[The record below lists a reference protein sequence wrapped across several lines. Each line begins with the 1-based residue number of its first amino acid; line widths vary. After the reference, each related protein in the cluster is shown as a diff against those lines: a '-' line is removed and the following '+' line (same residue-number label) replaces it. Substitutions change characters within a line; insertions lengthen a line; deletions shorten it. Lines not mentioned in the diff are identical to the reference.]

1 MSTKIPAPESNS
13 SITFSLLK
21 RRRDRIFYILYLF
34 LFFQSLNGY
43 PQLTYVYG
51 TVVDSKTKDPLP
63 FINLTFMNSSIGT
76 STGISGSYRLRSD
89 KPVDSII
96 VSGVGYK
103 KQILFV
109 ERHVAQRLNIELQQN
124 EHTLREVVVRQG
136 RNPALRILDSVLAHK
151 EQNSISTLKRYEWEQ
166 YDKFQMYFGKYAD
179 QIKELKPFREYS
191 YIFRNTDSINGQAL
205 LPIYMS
211 ETIQKRFVD
220 DSLSLHEDLLI
231 ARKSTGENYEN
242 LTTMTDRLLEN
253 KNIYSDYY
261 QILDKSF
268 VSPLINNYQL
278 FYNYE
283 RDEDVI
289 IGKKLFYK
297 LDFEPKWKEDFT
309 FYGTLIIDP
318 QTWAVRQIN
327 LKVSP
332 DINLNHVKSLSI
344 TQDFQRVE
352 KKWIMHKLETW
363 VTLSALKWQK
373 GEDITVHRYTSYKNI
388 KLSGDIKIHYLQTL
402 ENATQKLDE
411 KTEDFWKTSRHV
423 PLGRKEKYN
432 YTIADTINHVPF
444 IRRAKRVGTIL
455 ISGYMELGK
464 ISLYQANTFY
474 SKNPIEQNRLK
485 FGLITNK
492 YLSTTFQLSGYT
504 AYGTKDKTFK
514 YKIGLLYVLNKND
527 DRAIIGASYR
537 YDLEQLGVSPNH
549 IAFDNVLTLF
559 SKINQKVKLT
569 FGREASLYV
578 EKEWVRKG
586 VISRLTFIN
595 KEIRPMG
602 NVRFEKRVLEKNNHI
617 ENVKDLTSSEIRLN
631 VRFSYRERFYVNE
644 FRRIPLGS
652 RYPIL
657 ILDFTAGLKDVL
669 HSDYNYQKL
678 KTNLLGKF
686 HINPAGYIYYNLEGG
701 KIFGTVPFP
710 LATLHPANQSIAYDV
725 DGFNVMNYFEF
736 ASDRYISLYLDHHW
750 DGFFFNKIPY
760 VQKAKL
766 REVISARGVIGDLR
780 SKNRSEMILPENMSS
795 PSKPYIEYSVGIEN
809 IFKVLRIDYIW
820 RGTHL
825 DVERENT
832 WAVKARFFLTF

>member
-13 SITFSLLK
+13 SITFSFLK
-21 RRRDRIFYILYLF
+21 KRRDRIFYILYIF

-43 PQLTYVYG
+43 AQLTYVYG

-63 FINLTFMNSSIGT
+63 FINLTFMNSNIGT

-297 LDFEPKWKEDFT
+297 IDFEPKWKEDFT

-327 LKVSP
+327 LKV
-332 DINLNHVKSLSI
+332 
-344 TQDFQRVE
+344 
-352 KKWIMHKLETW
+352 
-363 VTLSALKWQK
+363 
-373 GEDITVHRYTSYKNI
+373 
-388 KLSGDIKIHYLQTL
+388 
-402 ENATQKLDE
+402 
-411 KTEDFWKTSRHV
+411 
-423 PLGRKEKYN
+423 
-432 YTIADTINHVPF
+432 
-444 IRRAKRVGTIL
+444 
-455 ISGYMELGK
+455 
-464 ISLYQANTFY
+464 
-474 SKNPIEQNRLK
+474 
-485 FGLITNK
+485 
-492 YLSTTFQLSGYT
+492 
-504 AYGTKDKTFK
+504 
-514 YKIGLLYVLNKND
+514 
-527 DRAIIGASYR
+527 
-537 YDLEQLGVSPNH
+537 
-549 IAFDNVLTLF
+549 
-559 SKINQKVKLT
+559 
-569 FGREASLYV
+569 
-578 EKEWVRKG
+578 
-586 VISRLTFIN
+586 
-595 KEIRPMG
+595 
-602 NVRFEKRVLEKNNHI
+602 
-617 ENVKDLTSSEIRLN
+617 
-631 VRFSYRERFYVNE
+631 
-644 FRRIPLGS
+644 
-652 RYPIL
+652 
-657 ILDFTAGLKDVL
+657 
-669 HSDYNYQKL
+669 
-678 KTNLLGKF
+678 
-686 HINPAGYIYYNLEGG
+686 
-701 KIFGTVPFP
+701 
-710 LATLHPANQSIAYDV
+710 
-725 DGFNVMNYFEF
+725 
-736 ASDRYISLYLDHHW
+736 
-750 DGFFFNKIPY
+750 
-760 VQKAKL
+760 
-766 REVISARGVIGDLR
+766 
-780 SKNRSEMILPENMSS
+780 
-795 PSKPYIEYSVGIEN
+795 
-809 IFKVLRIDYIW
+809 
-820 RGTHL
+820 
-825 DVERENT
+825 
-832 WAVKARFFLTF
+832 